1 MPDHEQ
7 LPVRAARSGDSA
19 AWNTLFQRFQLPL
32 YSFVVELVRHEQA
45 ALDIVQ
51 ESFTSAIR
59 HIDSLRDDRRFG
71 SWLFAI
77 AHQRV
82 VQHWRRESRTA
93 HVFQET
99 DAALESVADDAEN
112 PRDGLVRKEREAEF
126 FALLERLPEPQR
138 AVLLLHFVE
147 DFSLDEIATVTD
159 ASLGTVKSR
168 LHYAKKALRQLWKNR
183 P

>member
-7 LPVRAARSGDSA
+7 QPVHEARSGDPA

-51 ESFTSAIR
+51 ESFTAAIR
-59 HIDSLRDDRRFG
+59 HLDSLREDRRFG
-71 SWLFAI
+71 SWLFSI

-82 VQHWRRESRTA
+82 VQHWRRESRA
-93 HVFQET
+93 AQVFQET
-99 DAALESVADDAEN
+99 DAELETVPDDREN
-112 PRDGLVRKEREAEF
+112 PRDGLVRREREAEF

-147 DFSLDEIATVTD
+147 DFSLEEIAAVTD
-159 ASLGTVKSR
+159 ANLGTVKSR
-168 LHYAKKALRQLWKNR
+168 LHYAKKALRQLWENR

>member
-7 LPVRAARSGDSA
+7 LPVREARSGDPA

-32 YSFVVELVRHEQA
+32 YTFVVELVRHEQS

-51 ESFTSAIR
+51 ESFTAAIR
-59 HIDSLRDDRRFG
+59 HLGSLRDDRRFG
-71 SWLFAI
+71 SWLFSI

-82 VQHWRRESRTA
+82 VQHWRRAARTA
-93 HVFQET
+93 QIFQEAGE
-99 DAALESVADDAEN
+99 DLETIPDDTES

-147 DFSLDEIATVTD
+147 DFSLEEIAIVTD
-159 ASLGTVKSR
+159 ANLGTVKSR
-168 LHYAKKALRQLWKNR
+168 LHYAKKALRQLWENR